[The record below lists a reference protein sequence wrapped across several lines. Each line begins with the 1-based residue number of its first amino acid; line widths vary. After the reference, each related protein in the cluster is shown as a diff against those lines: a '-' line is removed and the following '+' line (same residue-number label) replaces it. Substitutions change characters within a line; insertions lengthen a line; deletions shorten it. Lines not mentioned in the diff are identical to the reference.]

1 MIRTGALFIF
11 SYLVGAVPTGYLL
24 TKIMH
29 KKDIREYGSGNIGFA
44 NVLRTVGVVTGIL
57 VLVVDTGKAFLAT
70 YYFSRLFEEA
80 TPYQL
85 LFGIAVI
92 LGNIFNPFLKF
103 RGGKGVSAG
112 LGVALA
118 INPFSVIFS
127 LLAFLITVRI
137 TKYISLGSLI
147 AATVY
152 LISNMIFYVFIE
164 YDIYSAVFGI
174 LIFCAILLR
183 HISNI
188 KRLIQGEEDK
198 IGTKKK

>member
-1 MIRTGALFIF
+1 MIRTGFLFIL

-44 NVLRTVGVVTGIL
+44 NVLRTVGVVTGIM
-57 VLVVDTGKAFLAT
+57 VLIVDTGKSFLAT
-70 YYFSRLFEEA
+70 YYFSRIFEEA
-80 TPYQL
+80 TLYRL

-103 RGGKGVSAG
+103 KGGKGVSAG

-118 INPFSVIFS
+118 FNPFSVIFS
-127 LLAFLITVRI
+127 LLAFLFTVKI

-152 LISNMIFYVFIE
+152 LISNIFFYIYTD
-164 YDIYSAVFGI
+164 YDIYSAVFAI
-174 LIFCAILLR
+174 IIFCAIILR

-188 KRLIQGEEDK
+188 KRLIQGEENK
-198 IGTKKK
+198 IGTKKQ